1 MQKRTLLISI
11 NIITF
16 LSILVAA
23 FMFTQVLPNQLVE
36 NFTDEEQ
43 NHEMAFAETI
53 ANTLRL
59 EMVNNLTLF
68 TQLAELPE
76 IQSPDSAVCNKKLDD
91 LFLRYGGKL
100 TNIGR
105 MNAQGIF
112 DCSHNRTGIGV
123 NGPEVAPHLKQ
134 IMEDPKHLPVLG
146 RLILPAAGAAQTG
159 PSTSFHVPIFDN
171 SGKFLGTLG
180 GAINFKDLRDKYL
193 KDVAILEQ
201 GYATITD
208 DNGDVLY
215 HPRAEFMGKN
225 FWSEEMQTITGRSQD
240 LNQMLKDVAVGK
252 KGTSRYVFEGKEK
265 IAAYAPAAVF
275 PGRVWGVVITVPLE
289 DLQKVL
295 LTQNIDRTF
304 LQFNLTMLGIIILVF
319 ILLQFFEVR
328 WLFKPLGTM
337 NASLKKLSEGDLSGA
352 DFPSADGAK
361 DEFGQL
367 AQNLK
372 SALSNL
378 RQKTVNVDTTIT
390 QKTQA
395 LEQKVKELET
405 ANKAMAGRELK
416 MMELKK
422 EIEALR
428 QAQGKN

>member
-1 MQKRTLLISI
+1 MRKQTLLISI

-16 LSILVAA
+16 LSILGAA
-23 FMFTQVLPNQLVE
+23 LFFTQVLRSQLVE

-59 EMVNNLTLF
+59 EMENNLTLL
-68 TQLAELPE
+68 TQIAQLPE
-76 IQSPDSAVCNKKLDD
+76 IQSPDPAVCNQKLDD
-91 LFLRYGGKL
+91 LFLKYGGKL

-105 MNAQGIF
+105 MNAKGIF
-112 DCSHNRTGIGV
+112 DCSHNRAAIGV
-123 NGPEVAPHLKQ
+123 NGPSVAPHLKT
-134 IMEDPKHLPVLG
+134 IIDDPEHRPVLG
-146 RLILPAAGAAQTG
+146 RIIAPAAGAVSTG
-159 PSTSFHVPIFDN
+159 PVTSFHVPIFDKA
-171 SGKFLGTLG
+171 GTFLGTLG
-180 GAINFKDLRDKYL
+180 GAINFNDLRDKYL
-193 KDVAILEQ
+193 KDVVILQQ
-201 GYATITD
+201 GYAAIND
-208 DNGDVLY
+208 DNGDILY

-225 FWSEEMQTITGRSQD
+225 VWFEEMQSITGRSPD
-240 LNQMLKDVAVGK
+240 LNQMWKEVAAGK
-252 KGTSRYVFEGKEK
+252 KGTARYTFEGKQK

-304 LQFNLTMLGIIILVF
+304 LQFNLTMVGIIILVF

-328 WLFKPLGTM
+328 WLFKPLGVM
-337 NASLKKLSEGDLSGA
+337 NASLKKLSQGDLTA
-352 DFPSADGAK
+352 VDFPSAGGAK
-361 DEFGQL
+361 DEFSQL

-372 SALSNL
+372 LALSSL
-378 RQKTVNVDTTIT
+378 REKTTKVDSTIVE
-390 QKTQA
+390 KTQA
-395 LEQKVKELET
+395 LEQKITELET

-422 EIEALR
+422 EIEEL
-428 QAQGKN
+428 KKSK

>member
-1 MQKRTLLISI
+1 MKKQTLLISI

-16 LSILVAA
+16 LSILAA
-23 FMFTQVLPNQLVE
+23 ALVFTQVLRSQLVE
-36 NFTDEEQ
+36 NFTAEEQ

-59 EMVNNLTLF
+59 EMENNLTLF
-68 TQLAELPE
+68 TLLAQLPE
-76 IQSPDSAVCNKKLDD
+76 IQSPDPAVCNKKLDD
-91 LFLRYGGKL
+91 LFLQYGKKL
-100 TNIGR
+100 VNIGR

-112 DCSHNRTGIGV
+112 DCSHNRTAIGV
-123 NGPEVAPHLKQ
+123 NGPERASHLKQ
-134 IMEDPKHLPVLG
+134 IMEDPEHQPVLG
-146 RLILPAAGAAQTG
+146 RIIAPAAGAVQTG
-159 PSTSFHVPIFDN
+159 PTTSFHVPIFDK

-180 GAINFKDLRDKYL
+180 GAINFNDLKEKYL
-193 KDVAILEQ
+193 KDATILQQ
-201 GYATITD
+201 GYAVIND

-215 HPRAEFMGKN
+215 HPRTDFMGKN
-225 FWSEEMQTITGRSQD
+225 VWSEEMQTITGRSPD
-240 LNQMLKDVAVGK
+240 LNQMWKDVAAGK
-252 KGTSRYVFEGKEK
+252 KGATRYAFEGKQK

-275 PGRVWGVVITVPLE
+275 PGRVWGVIITVPLE
-289 DLQKVL
+289 DLQRIL

-304 LQFNLTMLGIIILVF
+304 FQFNLTMLGIIILVF
-319 ILLQFFEVR
+319 IILQFFEVR
-328 WLFKPLGTM
+328 WLFKPLSIM
-337 NASLKKLSEGDLSGA
+337 NASLKKISESDLSGA

-378 RQKTVNVDTTIT
+378 RQKTVNVDAAIT

-422 EIEALR
+422 EIEEL
-428 QAQGKN
+428 KKSK

>member
-1 MQKRTLLISI
+1 MKKQTLLISI

-16 LSILVAA
+16 LSILAA
-23 FMFTQVLPNQLVE
+23 ALVFTQVLRSQLVE
-36 NFTDEEQ
+36 NFTAEEQ

-59 EMVNNLTLF
+59 EMENNLTLF
-68 TQLAELPE
+68 TLLAQLPE
-76 IQSPDSAVCNKKLDD
+76 IQSPDPAVCNKKLDD
-91 LFLRYGGKL
+91 LFLQYGKKL
-100 TNIGR
+100 VNIGR

-112 DCSHNRTGIGV
+112 DCSHNRTAIGV
-123 NGPEVAPHLKQ
+123 NGPERASHLKQ
-134 IMEDPKHLPVLG
+134 IMEDPEHQPVLG
-146 RLILPAAGAAQTG
+146 RIIAPAAGAVQTG
-159 PSTSFHVPIFDN
+159 PTTSFHVPIFDK

-180 GAINFKDLRDKYL
+180 GAINFNDLRDKYL
-193 KDVAILEQ
+193 KDVVILQQ
-201 GYATITD
+201 GYAVIND
-208 DNGDVLY
+208 DNGDILY
-215 HPRAEFMGKN
+215 HPRTDFMGKN
-225 FWSEEMQTITGRSQD
+225 VWSEEMQTITGRSPD
-240 LNQMLKDVAVGK
+240 LNQMWKDVAVGK
-252 KGTSRYVFEGKEK
+252 KGAVRYVFEGKEK

-275 PGRVWGVVITVPLE
+275 PGRVWGVIITVPLE
-289 DLQKVL
+289 DLQEVL

-319 ILLQFFEVR
+319 IILQFFEVR
-328 WLFKPLGTM
+328 LLFKPLSIM

-378 RQKTVNVDTTIT
+378 RQKMVNVDAAIT

-422 EIEALR
+422 EIEEL
-428 QAQGKN
+428 KKSK

>member
-11 NIITF
+11 NIVTF
-16 LSILVAA
+16 VCILAA
-23 FMFTQVLPNQLVE
+23 ALVFTQVLRSQLVE
-36 NFTDEEQ
+36 NFTAEEQ

-76 IQSPDSAVCNKKLDD
+76 IQSPDPAVCNQKLDD
-91 LFLRYGGKL
+91 LFLKYGGKL

-112 DCSHNRTGIGV
+112 DCSRNRTAIGV
-123 NGPEVAPHLKQ
+123 NGPERAPHLKQ
-134 IMEDPKHLPVLG
+134 IMEDPKHQPVLG
-146 RLILPAAGAAQTG
+146 RIIAPAAGAVQTG
-159 PSTSFHVPIFDN
+159 PTTSFHVPIFDK

-180 GAINFKDLRDKYL
+180 GAINFNDLRDKYL
-193 KDVAILEQ
+193 KDVVILQQ
-201 GYATITD
+201 GYAVIND
-208 DNGDVLY
+208 DNGDILY
-215 HPRAEFMGKN
+215 HPRTEFMGKN
-225 FWSEEMQTITGRSQD
+225 VWSEEMQTITGRSPD
-240 LNQMLKDVAVGK
+240 LNQMWKDVAAGK
-252 KGTSRYVFEGKEK
+252 KGATRYAFEGKQK

-275 PGRVWGVVITVPLE
+275 PGRVWGVIITVPLE
-289 DLQKVL
+289 DLQRIL

-304 LQFNLTMLGIIILVF
+304 FQFNLTMMGIIILVF
-319 ILLQFFEVR
+319 IILQFFEVR
-328 WLFKPLGTM
+328 WLFKPLEMM

-352 DFPSADGAK
+352 DFPSAGEAK

-378 RQKTVNVDTTIT
+378 RQKTVNVDATIT

-422 EIEALR
+422 EIEEL
-428 QAQGKN
+428 KKSK

>member
-16 LSILVAA
+16 VCILAA
-23 FMFTQVLPNQLVE
+23 ALVFTQVLRNQLVE
-36 NFTDEEQ
+36 NFTAEEQ

-59 EMVNNLTLF
+59 EMVNNLTLL

-76 IQSPDSAVCNKKLDD
+76 IQSADTEVCNQKLDD
-91 LFLRYGGKL
+91 LFFKYGGKFV
-100 TNIGR
+100 NIGR

-112 DCSHNRTGIGV
+112 DCSHNRTAIGV
-123 NGPEVAPHLKQ
+123 NGPERAPHLKQ
-134 IMEDPKHLPVLG
+134 IMEDPEHQPVLG
-146 RLILPAAGAAQTG
+146 RIIAPAAGAANTG
-159 PSTSFHVPIFDN
+159 PATSFHVPIFDK

-180 GAINFKDLRDKYL
+180 GAINFNDLRDKYL
-193 KDVAILEQ
+193 KEVVILQQ
-201 GYATITD
+201 GYAVIGD
-208 DNGDVLY
+208 DNGDILY
-215 HPRAEFMGKN
+215 HPRTEFMGKN
-225 FWSEEMQTITGRSQD
+225 IWFEEMQTITGRSPNI
-240 LNQMLKDVAVGK
+240 NQMWKDVAVGK
-252 KGTSRYVFEGKEK
+252 KGTVRYVFEGKEK

-275 PGRVWGVVITVPLE
+275 PGRVWGVIITVPLE

-304 LQFNLTMLGIIILVF
+304 FQFNLTMLGIIILVF
-319 ILLQFFEVR
+319 IILQFFEVR
-328 WLFKPLGTM
+328 WLFKPLEMM

-352 DFPSADGAK
+352 DFPSAGEAK

-378 RQKTVNVDTTIT
+378 RQKTVNVDTAIT

-422 EIEALR
+422 EIEAL
-428 QAQGKN
+428 KKSK

>member
-1 MQKRTLLISI
+1 MKKQTLLISI

-16 LSILVAA
+16 LSILAA
-23 FMFTQVLPNQLVE
+23 ALVFTQVLRSQLVE
-36 NFTDEEQ
+36 NFTAEEQ

-59 EMVNNLTLF
+59 EMENNLTLF
-68 TQLAELPE
+68 TLLAQLPE
-76 IQSPDSAVCNKKLDD
+76 IQSPDPAVCNKKLDD
-91 LFLRYGGKL
+91 LFLQYGKKL
-100 TNIGR
+100 VNIGR

-112 DCSHNRTGIGV
+112 DCSHNRTAIGV
-123 NGPEVAPHLKQ
+123 NGPERASHLKQ
-134 IMEDPKHLPVLG
+134 IMEDPEHQPVLG
-146 RLILPAAGAAQTG
+146 RIIAPAAGAVQTG
-159 PSTSFHVPIFDN
+159 PTTSFHVPIFDK

-180 GAINFKDLRDKYL
+180 GAINFNDLKEKYL
-193 KDVAILEQ
+193 KDATILQQ
-201 GYATITD
+201 GYAVIND

-215 HPRAEFMGKN
+215 HPRTEFMGKN
-225 FWSEEMQTITGRSQD
+225 VWSEEMQTITGRSPD
-240 LNQMLKDVAVGK
+240 LNQMWKDAAAGK
-252 KGTSRYVFEGKEK
+252 KGATRYAFEGKQK

-289 DLQKVL
+289 DIQKIL

-304 LQFNLTMLGIIILVF
+304 RQFNLTMLGTIILVF

-328 WLFKPLGTM
+328 WLFKPLSM
-337 NASLKKLSEGDLSGA
+337 INDSLKKLSEGDLSGA

-378 RQKTVNVDTTIT
+378 RQKTVNVDTAIT
-390 QKTQA
+390 QGTQA

-422 EIEALR
+422 EIEEL
-428 QAQGKN
+428 KKSK

>member
-16 LSILVAA
+16 VCILAA
-23 FMFTQVLPNQLVE
+23 ALVFTQVLRSQLVE
-36 NFTDEEQ
+36 NFTAEEQ

-59 EMVNNLTLF
+59 EMENNLTLF
-68 TQLAELPE
+68 TLLAQLPE
-76 IQSPDSAVCNKKLDD
+76 IQSPDPAVCNKKLDD
-91 LFLRYGGKL
+91 LFLQYGKKL
-100 TNIGR
+100 VNIGR

-112 DCSHNRTGIGV
+112 DCSHNRTAIGV
-123 NGPEVAPHLKQ
+123 NGPERAPHLKQ
-134 IMEDPKHLPVLG
+134 IMEDPEHRPVLG
-146 RLILPAAGAAQTG
+146 RIIAPAAGAVQTG
-159 PSTSFHVPIFDN
+159 PTTSFHVPIFDT

-180 GAINFKDLRDKYL
+180 GAINFNDLKEKYL
-193 KDVAILEQ
+193 KDATILQQ
-201 GYATITD
+201 GYAVIND

-215 HPRAEFMGKN
+215 HPRTEFMGKN
-225 FWSEEMQTITGRSQD
+225 VWSEEMQTITGRSPD
-240 LNQMLKDVAVGK
+240 LNQMWKDAAAGK
-252 KGTSRYVFEGKEK
+252 KGATRYAFEGKQK

-289 DLQKVL
+289 DIQKIL

-304 LQFNLTMLGIIILVF
+304 RQFNLTMLGTIILVF

-328 WLFKPLGTM
+328 WLFKPLSM
-337 NASLKKLSEGDLSGA
+337 INDSLKKLSEGDLSGA

-378 RQKTVNVDTTIT
+378 RQKMVNVDAAIT

-422 EIEALR
+422 EIEEL
-428 QAQGKN
+428 KKSK

>member
-1 MQKRTLLISI
+1 MKKQTLLISI

-16 LSILVAA
+16 LSILAA
-23 FMFTQVLPNQLVE
+23 ALVFTQVLRSQLVE
-36 NFTDEEQ
+36 NFTAEEQ

-59 EMVNNLTLF
+59 EMENNLTLF
-68 TQLAELPE
+68 TLLAQLPE
-76 IQSPDSAVCNKKLDD
+76 IQSPDPAVCNKKLDD
-91 LFLRYGGKL
+91 LFLQYGKKL
-100 TNIGR
+100 VNIGR

-112 DCSHNRTGIGV
+112 DCSHNRTAIGV
-123 NGPEVAPHLKQ
+123 NGPERASHLKQ
-134 IMEDPKHLPVLG
+134 IMEDPEHQPVLG
-146 RLILPAAGAAQTG
+146 RIIAPAAGAVQTG
-159 PSTSFHVPIFDN
+159 PTTSFHVPIFDT

-180 GAINFKDLRDKYL
+180 GAINFNDLKEKYL
-193 KDVAILEQ
+193 KDATILQQ
-201 GYATITD
+201 GYAVIND

-215 HPRAEFMGKN
+215 HPRTDFMGKN
-225 FWSEEMQTITGRSQD
+225 VWSEEMQTITGRSPD
-240 LNQMLKDVAVGK
+240 LNQMWKDVAAGK
-252 KGTSRYVFEGKEK
+252 KGATRYAFEGKQK

-289 DLQKVL
+289 DIQKIL

-304 LQFNLTMLGIIILVF
+304 RQFNLTMLGIIILVF
-319 ILLQFFEVR
+319 IILQFFEVR
-328 WLFKPLGTM
+328 WLFKPLSIM
-337 NASLKKLSEGDLSGA
+337 NASLKKISEGDLSGA
-352 DFPSADGAK
+352 DFPSAGEAK

-378 RQKTVNVDTTIT
+378 RQKTVNVDTAIT

-422 EIEALR
+422 EIEEL
-428 QAQGKN
+428 KKSK

>member
-1 MQKRTLLISI
+1 MKKQTLLISI

-16 LSILVAA
+16 LLILASALV
-23 FMFTQVLPNQLVE
+23 FTKVLKSQLVE
-36 NFTDEEQ
+36 NFIDEEQ
-43 NHEMAFAETI
+43 NHEMSFAENI
-53 ANTLRL
+53 ANTLQS
-59 EMVNNLTLF
+59 EMESQITLF
-68 TQLAELPE
+68 TQMTELPE
-76 IQSPDSAVCNKKLDD
+76 IQSPDPAVCNQKLDD
-91 LFLRYGGKL
+91 LFLKYGKKL

-112 DCSHNRTGIGV
+112 DCSHNRAAIGTD
-123 NGPEVAPHLKQ
+123 GPKVAPHLKQ
-134 IMEDPKHLPVLG
+134 IMEDPEHRPVMG
-146 RLILPAAGAAQTG
+146 RIIPPAAGSVSAG
-159 PSTSFHVPIFDN
+159 PVTSFHIPIFDK

-180 GAINFKDLRDKYL
+180 GAINFNDLKDKYL

-201 GYATITD
+201 GYAAIQD
-208 DNGDVLY
+208 DNGDILY

-225 FWSEEMQTITGRSQD
+225 VWSEEMQNITGRSKD
-240 LNQMLKDVAVGK
+240 LNEMWKNVFAGK
-252 KGTSRYVFEGKEK
+252 KGTTRYVFEGKEK

-295 LTQNIDRTF
+295 LTQNIDKTF
-304 LQFNLTMLGIIILVF
+304 LQFNLTMVAIIILVF

-328 WLFKPLGTM
+328 WLFKPLGIM
-337 NASLKKLSEGDLSGA
+337 NASLKKLTQGDFTAA
-352 DFPSADGAK
+352 DFPAGGEST

-372 SALSNL
+372 SALSSL
-378 RQKTVNVDTTIT
+378 RAKTSQVDVTISE
-390 QKTQA
+390 KTRA
-395 LEQKVKELET
+395 LEQKVAELET

-422 EIEALR
+422 EIEELK
-428 QAQGKN
+428 KNK

>member
-11 NIITF
+11 NIVTF
-16 LSILVAA
+16 VCILAA
-23 FMFTQVLPNQLVE
+23 ALVFTQVLRSQLVE
-36 NFTDEEQ
+36 NFTAEEQ

-76 IQSPDSAVCNKKLDD
+76 IQSPDPAVCNQKLDD
-91 LFLRYGGKL
+91 LFLKYGGKL

-112 DCSHNRTGIGV
+112 DCSRNRTAIGV
-123 NGPEVAPHLKQ
+123 NGPERAPHLKQ
-134 IMEDPKHLPVLG
+134 IMEDPKHQPVLG
-146 RLILPAAGAAQTG
+146 RIIAPAAGAVQTG
-159 PSTSFHVPIFDN
+159 PTTSFHVPIFDK

-180 GAINFKDLRDKYL
+180 GAINFNDLRDKYL
-193 KDVAILEQ
+193 KDVVILQQ
-201 GYATITD
+201 GYAVIND
-208 DNGDVLY
+208 DNGDILY
-215 HPRAEFMGKN
+215 HPRTEFMGKN
-225 FWSEEMQTITGRSQD
+225 VWSEEMQTITGRSPD
-240 LNQMLKDVAVGK
+240 LNQMWKDVAAGK
-252 KGTSRYVFEGKEK
+252 KGATRYAFEGKQK

-275 PGRVWGVVITVPLE
+275 PGRVWGVIITVPLE
-289 DLQKVL
+289 DLQRIL

-304 LQFNLTMLGIIILVF
+304 FQFNLTMLGIIILVF

-328 WLFKPLGTM
+328 WLFKPLSIM
-337 NASLKKLSEGDLSGA
+337 NASLKKIAEGDLSGA
-352 DFPSADGAK
+352 DFPSADEAK

-378 RQKTVNVDTTIT
+378 RQKTVNVDATIT

-422 EIEALR
+422 EIEEL
-428 QAQGKN
+428 KKSK

>member
-16 LSILVAA
+16 LIILAA
-23 FMFTQVLPNQLVE
+23 ALVFTQVLRSQLVE
-36 NFTDEEQ
+36 NFTAEEQ

-59 EMVNNLTLF
+59 EMENNLTLF
-68 TQLAELPE
+68 TLLAQLPE
-76 IQSPDSAVCNKKLDD
+76 IQSPDPAVCNKKLDD
-91 LFLRYGGKL
+91 LFLQYGKKL
-100 TNIGR
+100 VNIGR

-112 DCSHNRTGIGV
+112 DCSHNRTAIGV
-123 NGPEVAPHLKQ
+123 NGPERASHLKQ
-134 IMEDPKHLPVLG
+134 IMEDPEHLPVLG
-146 RLILPAAGAAQTG
+146 RIIAPAAGAVQTG
-159 PSTSFHVPIFDN
+159 PTTSFHVPIFDK

-180 GAINFKDLRDKYL
+180 GAINFNDLKEKYL
-193 KDVAILEQ
+193 KDATILQQ
-201 GYATITD
+201 GYAVIND

-215 HPRAEFMGKN
+215 HPRTEFMGKN
-225 FWSEEMQTITGRSQD
+225 VWSEEMQTITGRSPD
-240 LNQMLKDVAVGK
+240 LNQMWKDVAAGK
-252 KGTSRYVFEGKEK
+252 KGATRYAFEGKQK

-289 DLQKVL
+289 DIQKIL

-304 LQFNLTMLGIIILVF
+304 RQFNLTMLGIIILVF
-319 ILLQFFEVR
+319 IILQFFEVR
-328 WLFKPLGTM
+328 WLFKPLSIM
-337 NASLKKLSEGDLSGA
+337 NASLKKISEGDLNGA
-352 DFPSADGAK
+352 DFPSAGGAK

-378 RQKTVNVDTTIT
+378 RQKTVNVDAAIT

-422 EIEALR
+422 EIEEL
-428 QAQGKN
+428 KKSK

>member
-1 MQKRTLLISI
+1 MKKQTLLISI

-16 LSILVAA
+16 LSILAA
-23 FMFTQVLPNQLVE
+23 ALVFTQVLRSQLVE
-36 NFTDEEQ
+36 NFTAEEQ

-59 EMVNNLTLF
+59 EMENNLTLF
-68 TQLAELPE
+68 TLLAQLPE
-76 IQSPDSAVCNKKLDD
+76 IQSPDPAVCNKKLDD
-91 LFLRYGGKL
+91 LFLQYGKKL
-100 TNIGR
+100 VNIGR

-112 DCSHNRTGIGV
+112 DCSHNRTAIGV
-123 NGPEVAPHLKQ
+123 NGPERASHLKQ
-134 IMEDPKHLPVLG
+134 IMEDPEHQPVLG
-146 RLILPAAGAAQTG
+146 RIIAPAAGAVQTG
-159 PSTSFHVPIFDN
+159 PTTSFHVPIFDK

-180 GAINFKDLRDKYL
+180 GAINFNDLKEKYL
-193 KDVAILEQ
+193 KDATILQQ
-201 GYATITD
+201 GYAVIND

-215 HPRAEFMGKN
+215 HPRTDFMGKN
-225 FWSEEMQTITGRSQD
+225 VWSEEMQTITGRSPD
-240 LNQMLKDVAVGK
+240 LNQMWKDVAAGK
-252 KGTSRYVFEGKEK
+252 KGATRYAFEGKQK

-289 DLQKVL
+289 DIQKIL

-304 LQFNLTMLGIIILVF
+304 RQFNLTMLGIIILVF
-319 ILLQFFEVR
+319 IILQFFEVR
-328 WLFKPLGTM
+328 WLFKPLSIM

-372 SALSNL
+372 SVLSNL
-378 RQKTVNVDTTIT
+378 RQKTVNVDTAIT
-390 QKTQA
+390 QGTQA

-422 EIEALR
+422 EIEEL
-428 QAQGKN
+428 KKSK